1 LVVEESALG
10 ELLDEVVELA
20 GNDWLLHQFR
30 ANLRRMDRSN
40 SLDLMLTDLEA
51 MARPDP
57 GAPPGSP
64 AGAPA

>member
-1 LVVEESALG
+1 VLEESALG

-40 SLDLMLTDLEA
+40 SLELMLADLED
-51 MARPDP
+51 MSRPNP
-57 GAPPGSP
+57 GPPSGNP
-64 AGAPA
+64 AEAAA